1 MLFDSHPQARS
12 PGYQSLREG
21 IYVLYSIWG
30 TLAWSKPSSWSSKD
44 DSLSMIYSRT
54 RVRCRRVLEHLF
66 RIQSA
71 EVLESVIDCW
81 SRENGV
87 CRILCCFRLS
97 SDKQVQASSGHDSAS
112 FELIDVLIASAQNAV
127 HMICESITHR
137 ISGTKKRVV
146 NPNL

>member
-87 CRILCCFRLS
+87 CRILCCFKLSMISKYRHRAATIVLRLNS
-97 SDKQVQASSGHDSAS
+97 LMCLLPVPKM
-112 FELIDVLIASAQNAV
+112 LCI
-127 HMICESITHR
+127 
-137 ISGTKKRVV
+137 
-146 NPNL
+146 

>member
-1 MLFDSHPQARS
+1 
-12 PGYQSLREG
+12 
-21 IYVLYSIWG
+21 
-30 TLAWSKPSSWSSKD
+30 
-44 DSLSMIYSRT
+44 MIYSRT

-87 CRILCCFRLS
+87 CHIFCYIRLS
-97 SDKQVQASSGHDSAS
+97 SNKQIQASSGHDSAS
-112 FELIDVLIASAQNAV
+112 FELIDVLIASTQNAV

-146 NPNL
+146 NTNLYA